1 MEHVPFARLRRLA
14 TLTYA
19 LIALALLGPSGAS
32 AAEPPIVNLAPPNST
47 IYAPTSSVEV
57 QFTCPRFQTSYDGEK
72 DWGSY
77 WVSFSTSPIR
87 DSEGKF
93 AAQYEIALEHAFPIN
108 ASQDVCRGFL
118 TEPYTQT
125 PGTYYWMAER
135 INCDANHCREGG
147 PLGSFSIVAP
157 PPPGGTGKQPA
168 GTSVKGGSPKFTAYV
183 ACGVGRNAKASS
195 SCGKKQK
202 IGAFF
207 KSTKPVTYKVCVKF
221 PDGKSICAKKQPAQA
236 NVLYVNKITG
246 NMPGRHK
253 VTWSAEGRTIV
264 RYVNRRS

>member
-1 MEHVPFARLRRLA
+1 MRRLA
-14 TLTYA
+14 TLTSA
-19 LIALALLGPSGAS
+19 LIALSLLAPAGAS
-32 AAEPPIVNLAPPNST
+32 AVEPPIVNLAPPNST
-47 IYAPTSSVEV
+47 IYAPTTSVEV
-57 QFTCPRFQTSYDGEK
+57 QFTCPPFQTTYSGEE
-72 DWGSY
+72 DWLSY

-87 DSEGKF
+87 DAEGKF
-93 AAQYEIALEHAFPIN
+93 APQYEIALERAFPIN

-118 TEPYTQT
+118 TEPYTLT

-135 INCDANHCREGG
+135 INCDANHCREDG

-168 GTSVKGGSPKFTAYV
+168 GTIVKGGSPKFTAYI
-183 ACGVGRNAKASS
+183 ACGVGRSAKAAS
-195 SCGKKQK
+195 SCGRKQK

-207 KSTKPVTYKVCVKF
+207 KSTKTVTYKVCVKF
-221 PDGKSICAKKQPAQA
+221 PNGRTICAKRQQA
-236 NVLYVNKITG
+236 EGGVLYVNKITG
-246 NMPGRHK
+246 SMPGRYK